1 MMDMILCIIIL
12 SIPVY
17 FLSLLILRKKNI
29 GSKTNRKFIAF
40 IPTVIVSP
48 ILYVMVISLWL
59 LSSLYYPKQTFD
71 HTKWHENV
79 DERYKM
85 SSYIIKN
92 NILMGKTKDEIIE
105 LLGNDFYVRGK
116 DMIGYYLGFVPG
128 IANIDPDVLVIYFEN
143 GIVVK
148 VEQIRT
154 T

>member
-1 MMDMILCIIIL
+1 MATTISSIVILL
-12 SIPVY
+12 IPVY

-29 GSKTNRKFIAF
+29 GNKTTRKFIAF
-40 IPTVIVSP
+40 IPTVIATP

-59 LSSLYYPKQTFD
+59 LSSLYYPKETFD

-79 DERYKM
+79 EERYKM
-85 SSYIIKN
+85 SNYIIKN
-92 NILMGKTKDEIIE
+92 NILMGKTKDEITA
-105 LLGNDFYVRGK
+105 LLGDDFYVRGK
-116 DMIGYYLGFVPG
+116 DIIGYYLGFVPG

-154 T
+154 